1 MPVTFSERRIVVFA
15 ALSAVLVG
23 SAAAQTDATL
33 AAQQEAYEAV
43 RAKSIIELQP
53 FRHEM
58 TAVRPDTGAEL
69 TLISLNP
76 GINSWFLLGEG
87 PEGRRSFVH
96 LENPDADTQTV
107 TLDGGDAPALV
118 LEKDGRTQRCRPWE
132 GELAEAQATRVPYT
146 PICDGALFLRN
157 RVNGYSTNLEKTT
170 DFLRDNVWG
179 GEQVVRFIRDNFFKD
194 KFAEKSKSLGMEEVV
209 EEVTG
214 PPPLPLNVSDFQRP
228 VMTALHD
235 FGLEGA
241 QPGRMTMGIWYPVA
255 DLEGV
260 FVSSFQPR
268 SISAEI
274 LQGPGT
280 TNWLD
285 GVEGAATGYIVAFD
299 LSLFEL
305 GYARGT
311 DHPGVEWS
319 PRPPWN
325 VRPQG
330 LSGPDGFNRVDPVV
344 PLGMVSPRDAPRTVA
359 TFTAGYKRQHGAFR
373 WGPFAEV
380 NFGSH
385 YGFLEHGVLY
395 SKLWPG
401 LSTFFI
407 LDDGSIHMRT
417 WTEADDALLPR
428 LRFARQNGVALVE
441 PDPETG
447 EPLPGRYVTQWG
459 AGNWSGSAEAELRTL
474 RAGSCIVEADD
485 TRYLLYGYFS
495 TATPSAMART
505 FQGYGCTYAMLLDMN
520 ALEHTY
526 LALYVR
532 RDGSVEVQHI
542 VPGMSGVDK
551 RYRDGTVIP
560 RFLGYPDN
568 RDLFY
573 VMRKEGTQ

>member
-1 MPVTFSERRIVVFA
+1 MLA
-15 ALSAVLVG
+15 G

-87 PEGRRSFVH
+87 PDGRRSYVH
-96 LENPDADTQTV
+96 LENPDPDTQTV

-118 LEKDGRTQRCRPWE
+118 LEMDGRTQRCRPWE

-255 DLEGV
+255 DLDGV

-285 GVEGAATGYIVAFD
+285 GVEGAATGYLVAFD

-344 PLGMVSPRDAPRTVA
+344 PLGMVSPRDAPRTIA

-373 WGPFAEV
+373 WGAV
-380 NFGSH
+380 CRG
-385 YGFLEHGVLY
+385 
-395 SKLWPG
+395 
-401 LSTFFI
+401 
-407 LDDGSIHMRT
+407 
-417 WTEADDALLPR
+417 
-428 LRFARQNGVALVE
+428 
-441 PDPETG
+441 
-447 EPLPGRYVTQWG
+447 
-459 AGNWSGSAEAELRTL
+459 ELRQPL
-474 RAGSCIVEADD
+474 RLS
-485 TRYLLYGYFS
+485 
-495 TATPSAMART
+495 
-505 FQGYGCTYAMLLDMN
+505 
-520 ALEHTY
+520 
-526 LALYVR
+526 
-532 RDGSVEVQHI
+532 
-542 VPGMSGVDK
+542 
-551 RYRDGTVIP
+551 
-560 RFLGYPDN
+560 
-568 RDLFY
+568 
-573 VMRKEGTQ
+573 